1 MAGMTP
7 GARRSARVSS
17 LDGKEKSM
25 RKRLL
30 AATAML
36 LSTTAGAA
44 GRQVM
49 TIVLKYLRENRDK
62 LHWAAWSLA
71 LNALIAVFPCEKAD
85 SGPLRSAAH
94 Y

>member
-25 RKRLL
+25 RKRLV

-44 GRQVM
+44 GTQEKPAPMHFYDGNSSSPCAKPSRTSIEGVA
-49 TIVLKYLRENRDK
+49 
-62 LHWAAWSLA
+62 WALSW
-71 LNALIAVFPCEKAD
+71 
-85 SGPLRSAAH
+85 R
-94 Y
+94 